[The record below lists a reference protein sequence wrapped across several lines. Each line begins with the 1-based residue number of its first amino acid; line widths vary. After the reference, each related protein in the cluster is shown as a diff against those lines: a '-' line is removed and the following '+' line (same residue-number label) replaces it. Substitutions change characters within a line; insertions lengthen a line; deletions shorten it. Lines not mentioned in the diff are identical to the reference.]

1 MSPAK
6 LLMETESEKLKSN
19 IAESIE
25 LQPFDLFYMYL
36 IYWEACMIDSLIILL
51 YARWAV
57 LSDTFMTNVILQK
70 AWNKHVFAL
79 KQDTKLATTIYNKL
93 SLVVFLSDADTV
105 LSGERSVNSFLMKS
119 KNTSFYKIRTRVLSS
134 LSD

>member
-1 MSPAK
+1 
-6 LLMETESEKLKSN
+6 METESEKLKSN

-93 SLVVFLSDADTV
+93 SLVVCLSDADTV
-105 LSGERSVNSFLMKS
+105 LSGERSVNSFLIEE
-119 KNTSFYKIRTRVLSS
+119 Y
-134 LSD
+134 

>member
-1 MSPAK
+1 
-6 LLMETESEKLKSN
+6 METESEKLKSN

-105 LSGERSVNSFLMKS
+105 LSGERSVNSFLIEE
-119 KNTSFYKIRTRVLSS
+119 Y
-134 LSD
+134 